1 MVVAAAGMLA
11 DAEVCFVGIGTPSQA
26 AVLAKLT
33 HAPLLTLLYESG
45 VADTIPPR
53 PPLSTGDPAVIADT
67 AFAGD
72 CLSVFGALQAGRIDV
87 GVLSAAQ
94 VDRRGNL
101 NSTVIGN
108 YSQPKVR
115 LVGSG
120 GAHDIATLAG
130 RVITLMPHDPRR
142 FVERVDFVTSPGHP
156 APDEGTGLV
165 GGGPQAVVTP
175 RATFTFVDG
184 DMTLAVLQP
193 GFSVDDAVDGFPWRP
208 PQLARVGHMEPVD
221 PGMLEILR
229 SRVNPGPR

>member
-11 DAEVCFVGIGTPSQA
+11 DSEVCFVGIGAPSLA

-33 HAPLLTLLYESG
+33 HAPRLTLLYESG
-45 VADTIPPR
+45 VADAIPPW

-72 CLSVFGALQAGRIDV
+72 CLSVFGALQAGRVDV
-87 GVLSAAQ
+87 GMLSAAQ
-94 VDRRGNL
+94 LDRRGNL

-108 YSQPKVR
+108 YPQPKIR

-142 FVERVDFVTSPGHP
+142 FVEQVDFVTSPGHP
-156 APDEGTGLV
+156 ASDEGTGLV
-165 GGGPQAVVTP
+165 GGGPRAVVTP
-175 RATFTFVDG
+175 RAIFTFVDG
-184 DMTLAVLQP
+184 DMTLAFLQP
-193 GFSVDDAVDGFPWRP
+193 GFSVDEAIEGFPWRP
-208 PQLARVGHMEPVD
+208 PQVARVDQMEPVD
-221 PGMLEILR
+221 PGMLEMLR
-229 SRVNPGPR
+229 SRVNPRPR